1 MAHAHQRSIII
12 FFLVLLIV
20 MLIFMAIVLKS
31 SDAAKVW
38 PPVVSEC
45 PDYWYDSYYDINVGS
60 GDDNSN
66 SNGDSSCPSDLSNQI
81 NQSSSFSSGDG
92 VEIGTCYNIQNLGDP
107 SCPKEMDFSQDQWTG
122 TDGDCNKY
130 RWAKKCDIT
139 WDGITNQS
147 NPCISDSSNGDSS

>member
-1 MAHAHQRSIII
+1 
-12 FFLVLLIV
+12 

-31 SDAAKVW
+31 SDSAKVW

-45 PDYWYDSYYDINVGS
+45 PDYWYDSYYDINMNS
-60 GDDNSN
+60 GGDNSN
-66 SNGDSSCPSDLSNQI
+66 SNGNGNDDSSCSINLSNQI
-81 NQSSSFSSGDG
+81 NQSSSFSSGDE
-92 VEIGTCYNIQNLGDP
+92 VKIGTCYNIQELGDP
-107 SCPKEMDFSQDQWTG
+107 SCSPEMDFSQDTWTG

-147 NPCISDSSNGDSS
+147 NPCTSDSSNGDSS